1 MATESKERWLIVG
14 TLFATLFL
22 TWGPVNAGGV
32 FFLPVV
38 KHFGWSRAWFSALG
52 SAAPLAAGL
61 SSPPLGSLLDRIGAR
76 RVMIAGAAMVGAG
89 YLALSRADSALAF
102 LLIFIVMGVGISAS
116 TIIPT
121 ALVITSRFRAGRGAA
136 LGVAFAGI
144 PLGSTVVTIW
154 ANYLVLHFGFRVAFF
169 AMGAPIVLIVIPLLA
184 MFLRTSPQR
193 AEPGSL
199 PAPAAAESGL
209 EVGEALKSRS
219 FWMIAIAEVLFAT
232 AGVGLRVHLVP
243 YLSGI
248 GYTPTGA
255 AEIFGAM
262 FIFGAIGSFAIGPFA
277 DRFGGRATF
286 AGVFATGAIGIV
298 ALLGAS
304 HPAAVAA
311 FLLTF
316 GLTRETPVYLHPL
329 AIGESLGNRRL
340 GALLGIQAF
349 FTTFGFAAG
358 PVIAG
363 RIFDRSGSY
372 TGALMLFAAMALVS
386 AAAMRATLP
395 LAKERARI
403 VLGESAAA

>member
-1 MATESKERWLIVG
+1 MTEESNGRWLIVG

-38 KHFGWSRAWFSALG
+38 RHFGWSRAWFSVLG

-61 SSPPLGSLLDRIGAR
+61 SSPLLGSLLDRIGAR
-76 RVMIAGAAMVGAG
+76 SVMIAGAAMVGAG
-89 YLALSRADSALAF
+89 YVALSRANSAAAF
-102 LLIFIVMGVGISAS
+102 LVIFIVMGVGIAAA

-121 ALVITSRFRAGRGAA
+121 ALVITNWFRAGRGAA

-144 PLGSTVVTIW
+144 PLGSTVVTVW

-169 AMGAPIVLIVIPLLA
+169 AMGIPILLIVIPLLTA
-184 MFLRTSPQR
+184 FLRTR
-193 AEPGSL
+193 PGSL
-199 PAPAAAESGL
+199 PAHHAAESVLPGL
-209 EVGEALKSRS
+209 EVDEALKSRS

-248 GYTPTGA
+248 GYTPTVA
-255 AEIFGAM
+255 AAIFGAM
-262 FIFGAIGSFAIGPFA
+262 FIFGAIGSFTVGPIA
-277 DRFGGRATF
+277 DRLGGRATF
-286 AGVFATGAIGIV
+286 AYVFVAGALGIA
-298 ALLGAS
+298 ALLAAL
-304 HPAAVAA
+304 HPVAVAA

-349 FTTFGFAAG
+349 FTTLGFAAG

-363 RIFDRSGSY
+363 RIFDRSGAY
-372 TGALMLFAAMALVS
+372 TGAWLLFAAMALAS
-386 AAAMRATLP
+386 ALAMRATLP
-395 LAKERARI
+395 FAEERARI
-403 VLGESAAA
+403 VIGETAAA